1 MKSKTIPTV
10 TPESVWAL
18 LHEIAERQAESER
31 MLTERFVE
39 SERILTERF
48 KETNRQIAENERIY
62 SERQAKLDKQ
72 MAETDKQMSKTDKQI
87 SRLEKQVGGITN
99 NNGAFAEEYFVNSLR
114 KGNLILFGEKFDK
127 LIKSVI
133 MIDDKNRIRGEI
145 DTLLLNGK
153 AVAIFETKYRA
164 RENNI
169 DHVLKKVKIFRD
181 RFPEY
186 ANHKLYLGIASMV
199 FDKNIEQKCIENGI
213 AIIKQVGD
221 TIVVY
226 DENLKT
232 F

>member
-1 MKSKTIPTV
+1 MNIPTA

-18 LHEIAERQAESER
+18 LQV
-31 MLTERFVE
+31 LTERFAE
-39 SERILTERF
+39 S
-48 KETNRQIAENERIY
+48 ERIY

-72 MAETDKQMSKTDKQI
+72 MAKTDKQMAKTDKQI
-87 SRLEKQVGGITN
+87 SRLEKHVGGISK
-99 NNGAFAEEYFVNSLR
+99 NNGAFAEEYFVNSLQ
-114 KGNLILFGEKFDK
+114 KGDLILFGEKFDK

-133 MIDDKNRIRGEI
+133 MIYNKNRIRGEL
-145 DTLLLNGK
+145 DTLLINGK
-153 AVAIFETKYRA
+153 AVAIFETKFRA

-181 RFPEY
+181 KFPEY

-199 FDKNIEQKCIENGI
+199 FDANVEQKCIENGI

-221 TIVVY
+221 NIVVY

>member
-1 MKSKTIPTV
+1 MENITIPTA
-10 TPESVWAL
+10 TPDSVWAL
-18 LHEIAERQAESER
+18 LQEIAKRQAETDLQIAKTS
-31 MLTERFVE
+31 
-39 SERILTERF
+39 
-48 KETNRQIAENERIY
+48 RQIE
-62 SERQAKLDKQ
+62 
-72 MAETDKQMSKTDKQI
+72 KTDKQI
-87 SRLEKQVGGITN
+87 SRLEKQVGGISN

-114 KGNLILFGEKFDK
+114 KGDIILFGEKFDK

-133 MIDDKNRIRGEI
+133 MIDDKDRIRGEI
-145 DTLLLNGK
+145 DTLLINGK
-153 AVAIFETKYRA
+153 AVAILETKYRA

-169 DHVLKKVKIFRD
+169 DHALKKVKIFRD

-199 FDKNIEQKCIENGI
+199 FDANVEEKCIENGI

-221 TIVVY
+221 NIVVY

>member
-1 MKSKTIPTV
+1 MDNKHIPTA
-10 TPESVWAL
+10 TPESVWAFL
-18 LHEIAERQAESER
+18 QEIAERQAE
-31 MLTERFVE
+31 
-39 SERILTERF
+39 
-48 KETNRQIAENERIY
+48 
-62 SERQAKLDKQ
+62 
-72 MAETDKQMSKTDKQI
+72 TDRQI

-114 KGNLILFGEKFDK
+114 KGDLILFGEKFDK

-133 MIDDKNRIRGEI
+133 MIDDKNRVRGEI
-145 DTLLLNGK
+145 DTLLINGE

-164 RENNI
+164 HENNI

-199 FDKNIEQKCIENGI
+199 FDTNVEQKCIENGI

-226 DENLKT
+226 DEYLKT